1 MATLASML
9 TPMVDDVDPF
19 TRASLAQLLEE
30 VGDVTTDV
38 IGYEAASK
46 SLPKIRKR
54 AEHYTPSF
62 LTKGGRAEATETST
76 LVISVGQLVEI
87 FSRVMGTVQRDAHER
102 RPADSI
108 LKDMV
113 AIKGASHSIDIGR
126 GAHEETIGGHMRF

>member
-19 TRASLAQLLEE
+19 TRAGLEQLLEE
-30 VGDVTTDV
+30 VGNVNTDV
-38 IGYEAASK
+38 VGFEVASK
-46 SLPKIRKR
+46 SLPRIRKR
-54 AEHYTPSF
+54 AEHHTPSF
-62 LTKGGRAEATETST
+62 LTKGGRAEASETST

-87 FSRVMGTVQRDAHER
+87 FSRVIGTVQREAQER

-113 AIKGASHSIDIGR
+113 AIKGEGHWIDIGR
-126 GAHEETIGGHMRF
+126 GAHEETVGGHMRF